1 MQLFFNLASI
11 TLTYGSVSVAVSA
24 GKRDEDDIQQAEVA
38 SDGAKPAPAAENGS
52 AVRQRTPKAN
62 KKARDNQS

>member
-1 MQLFFNLASI
+1 MQLLFDLASI
-11 TLTYGSVSVAVSA
+11 TLTYGSVSVVSA
-24 GKRDEDDIQQAEVA
+24 GKRDEDDIPQAEVA
-38 SDGAKPAPAAENGS
+38 NDGAKPATAAENGS